1 MKKKLKIALPVILFA
16 AFVGYILVTTTG
28 LSGAQY
34 ISPETFRGWLA
45 QNRSIIIDVQP
56 YAAYVKGHFP
66 DSYATF
72 AYPVKTTEQ
81 KEKLDA
87 LLSVI
92 NQSEK
97 PVVLVCPG
105 GITGA
110 PNARMHLLSRGVPN
124 ERLFILKGG
133 TSGWPWKNMLISGNG
148 R

>member
-1 MKKKLKIALPVILFA
+1 MKKILLVTLPIILFA
-16 AFVGYILVTTTG
+16 AYVVYTLSTTTVH
-28 LSGAQY
+28 SGAQY
-34 ISPETFRGWLA
+34 VSPETFRDWLV

-56 YAAYVKGHFP
+56 YSAYVKRHFP
-66 DSYATF
+66 GSYATY

-81 KEKLDA
+81 KEKLDV

-133 TSGWPWKNMLISGNG
+133 TSRWPYPDMLAASP
-148 R
+148 

>member
-1 MKKKLKIALPVILFA
+1 MKKILLVTLPIILFA
-16 AFVGYILVTTTG
+16 AYVVYTLSTTTVH
-28 LSGAQY
+28 SGAQY
-34 ISPETFRGWLA
+34 VSPETFRGWLA

-56 YAAYVKGHFP
+56 YSAYVKRHFP
-66 DSYATF
+66 GSYATY
-72 AYPVKTTEQ
+72 AYPVKTPDQ
-81 KEKLDA
+81 KKKLDA
-87 LLSVI
+87 LLPVMKK
-92 NQSEK
+92 SEK

-110 PNARMHLLSRGVPN
+110 PNARLHLLERGIPN